1 MFSKADHD
9 AGGKSSKTPSLSNA
23 GSVPSILSGDLTITG
38 DLISAG
44 DIQIDGIVTGD
55 IKSHALTLS
64 QTSPVEGT
72 ISAKDVHLNGCF
84 KGQVSA
90 ENVTLSKS
98 AKVSGDIAQNSMT
111 IEAGAEFEGSVQ
123 RLKAGETAGEAAA
136 SASAELRKTTKQD
149 AAPVTPPAA
158 P

>member
-9 AGGKSSKTPSLSNA
+9 ARSKGSKTPSLTKA

-44 DIQIDGIVTGD
+44 DIQIDGTVAGV
-55 IKSHALTLS
+55 IKSRALTLS
-64 QTSPVEGT
+64 QTSQVEGT

-90 ENVTLSKS
+90 DNVTLSKS

-123 RLKAGETAGEAAA
+123 RLKAGKTAGEAAA